1 MELSAHVATAIT
13 MQYTHVHVFMLFV
26 IVRVVFMKIVY
37 IIN

>member
-13 MQYTHVHVFMLFV
+13 MQYTCIYVTCYRMSIF
-26 IVRVVFMKIVY
+26 IVFMKIVY